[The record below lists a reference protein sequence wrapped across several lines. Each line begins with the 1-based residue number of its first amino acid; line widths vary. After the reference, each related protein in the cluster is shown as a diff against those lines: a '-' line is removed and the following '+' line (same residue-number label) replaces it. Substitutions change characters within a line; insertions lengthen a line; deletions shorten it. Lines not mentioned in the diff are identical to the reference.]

1 MSKRGQVRYGFI
13 GAGGI
18 ARAHASAIQAT
29 GDKIAGVMDVNKEM
43 AESFANDYS
52 VDFVTRS
59 VNSLVNRDDI
69 DAIIVCTPNA
79 FHAQQTIEALNA
91 GKHVLCEKPMSVN
104 VAQAKKMIQVAKKS
118 GKIFTVGYVR
128 RFMPT
133 SEAVKSKIDK
143 GELGNIYYAES
154 KWLRRRGVPG
164 YGGWF
169 TTKKLSG
176 GGPLIDLG
184 CHMIDLVNWFIGN
197 PKPKRVFATSGCHI
211 ADKDYVYLSMWG
223 NENPKGVYDVED
235 YASAMIRYDNGVTVL
250 LQVSWAINIADDN
263 KLETWIAG
271 DKAGCVTNGNEVV
284 FAGQEQPNALTELNY
299 RVKEANCFER
309 QIAHFSDCIKNGK
322 KPRVKPEEALMVQQI
337 LQAIYDSSKQK
348 KEIVIR

>member
-1 MSKRGQVRYGFI
+1 MSKRKQIRYGLI

-18 ARAHASAIQAT
+18 GRAHADAIRAA
-29 GDKIAGVMDVNKEM
+29 GEKIAAVVDVNRSV
-43 AESFANDYS
+43 AEQFANDYS
-52 VDFVTRS
+52 VDFVANN
-59 VNSLVNRDDI
+59 VNSLVKRDDI
-69 DAIIVCTPNA
+69 DAVIVCTPNA
-79 FHAQQTIEALNA
+79 FHAQQTILALQA

-104 VAQAKKMIQVAKKS
+104 VEQAKKMIQAAKKAK
-118 GKIFTVGYVR
+118 KIFTVGYVR

-133 SEAVKSKIDK
+133 SEAVKNKIEK
-143 GELGNIYYAES
+143 GFLGNIYYAES

-184 CHMIDLVNWFIGN
+184 CHMIDLVNWLIGY

-223 NENPKGVYDVED
+223 KENPKGVYDVED
-235 YASAMIRYDNGVTVL
+235 YASAMIRYENGVTVL
-250 LQVSWAINIADDN
+250 LQVSWAINMADDN

-271 DKAGCVTNGNEVV
+271 DKAGCITDGSNIV
-284 FAGQEQPNALTELNY
+284 FAGQEQPSALTELNY
-299 RVKEANCFER
+299 RVKEASCFER
-309 QIAHFSDCIKNGK
+309 QIAHFSDCIRNGK
-322 KPRVKPEEALMVQQI
+322 TPRVKPEEALIVQKI

-348 KEIVIR
+348 KEIVIK

>member
-1 MSKRGQVRYGFI
+1 MSKSKQVRYGFI

-18 ARAHASAIQAT
+18 ARAHASAIEAV
-29 GDKIAGVMDVNKEM
+29 GDKIVAVMDVNKETGE
-43 AESFANDYS
+43 AFANDYS
-52 VDFVTRS
+52 ADYVTTRVS
-59 VNSLVNRDDI
+59 NLVSRDDI
-69 DAIIVCTPNA
+69 DAVIVCTPNA
-79 FHAQQTIEALNA
+79 FHAQQTIMALQS

-104 VAQAKKMIQVAKKS
+104 VSQAKKMIQIAKKS
-118 GKIFTVGYVR
+118 KRIFTVGYVR

-133 SEAVKSKIDK
+133 SEAVKSKINK

-184 CHMIDLVNWFIGN
+184 CHMIDLVNWFIGY

-211 ADKDYVYLSMWG
+211 ANKNYVYLSMWG
-223 NENPKGVYDVED
+223 KENPKGVYDVED
-235 YASAMIRYDNGVTVL
+235 YASAMIRYDNGATVL
-250 LQVSWAINIADDN
+250 LQVAWAINMPQDTQ
-263 KLETWIAG
+263 LETWVAG
-271 DKAGCVTNGNEVV
+271 DKAGCVTDGSNVI
-284 FAGQEQPNALTELNY
+284 FAGQEAPNALTELNY

-309 QIAHFSDCIKNGK
+309 QIAHFSECIKSGNQ
-322 KPRVKPEEALMVQQI
+322 PRVKPEEALIVQQI
-337 LQAIYDSSKQK
+337 LQAIYDSSKLK
-348 KEIVIR
+348 REIIIR